1 MKTELQVKQKAR
13 EKGMTLKAMAE
24 QMGIKPENLTR
35 QLKANPSVGYLE
47 RIADILGC
55 NVGDFFPK
63 DEQNNIVCPK
73 CGHQFRVE
81 IKPKEQDV

>member
-1 MKTELQVKQKAR
+1 MKTELQVKQIVR
-13 EKGMTLKAMAE
+13 EKGMTLKAVAK

-55 NVGDFFPK
+55 EVSDFFPK
-63 DEQNNIVCPK
+63 RDTDTIKCPY
-73 CGHQFRVE
+73 CGKE
-81 IKPKEQDV
+81 ISINVNKE

>member
-1 MKTELQVKQKAR
+1 MRTELQVKQIVR
-13 EKGMTLKAMAE
+13 EKGMTLKGVAK

-63 DEQNNIVCPK
+63 NDTASIKCPY
-73 CGHQFRVE
+73 CGKEISINVKVE
-81 IKPKEQDV
+81 

>member
-1 MKTELQVKQKAR
+1 MRTELQVKQIVR
-13 EKGMTLKAMAE
+13 EKGMTLKAVAK

-63 DEQNNIVCPK
+63 NDTASIKCPN
-73 CGHQFRVE
+73 CGKVINVKVE
-81 IKPKEQDV
+81 

>member
-1 MKTELQVKQKAR
+1 MKTELQVKQIVR
-13 EKGMTLKAMAE
+13 EKGMTLKAVAK

-55 NVGDFFPK
+55 EVSDFFPK
-63 DEQNNIVCPK
+63 RGTATIKCPY
-73 CGHQFRVE
+73 CGKTISINV
-81 IKPKEQDV
+81 KEE

>member
-1 MKTELQVKQKAR
+1 MRTELQVKQIVR
-13 EKGMTLKAMAE
+13 EKGMTLKGVAK

-63 DEQNNIVCPK
+63 NDTVSIKCPN
-73 CGHQFRVE
+73 CGRVINVKVE
-81 IKPKEQDV
+81 